1 MPNSK
6 LEIRKLNEPNS
17 ESRRFSLEKAGKWL
31 ALYAAILT
39 TILTSIT
46 FAEKV
51 SPKKHEVDIY
61 VADFHNDDEYL
72 EFTIAYY
79 NSGDF
84 FEVLS
89 AVDLFLAQEIKG
101 NNNPVYWDQAS
112 CRVPILLEPKKTKY
126 MTYRAKVNFM
136 DENMYIFDDQKP
148 NFQLSLHFDFLSK
161 EHGKASERFSV
172 ATLTPYIGKAFENTP
187 LKGKSNIDFITTKKK
202 VDFDDARPVIIKSQ
216 YPVSSEFVKQNF
228 CSKKI

>member
-6 LEIRKLNEPNS
+6 LEIRKLNESTRKASN
-17 ESRRFSLEKAGKWL
+17 FSFDKAAKWL

-46 FAEKV
+46 FAEKL

-61 VADFHNDDEYL
+61 VADFYNDDEYV

-89 AVDLFLAQEIKG
+89 AVDLYLAQEMRGKA
-101 NNNPVYWDQAS
+101 NPMYWDQAS
-112 CRVPILLEPKKTKY
+112 CRSPILLEPKKTHY
-126 MTYRAKVNFM
+126 MTYKAKVDFM
-136 DENMYIFDDQKP
+136 NKDLYVFEDQKP
-148 NFQLSLHFDFLSK
+148 NFKLSLHFDFLSK

-172 ATLTPYIGKAFENTP
+172 ASLTPYIGKAFENTP
-187 LKGKSNIDFITTKKK
+187 LKNKSDIDFITTKKK
-202 VDFDDARPVIIKSQ
+202 VNFEDARPVIIKSQ
-216 YPVSSEFVKQNF
+216 YPVSAEFVTQNF